1 MNEKLLREV
10 IARVLSDPT
19 VQGLLKSGNPEILA
33 EKPAC
38 LVLVE
43 SEESLQ
49 SLTDIERCYGS
60 DLDVK
65 LCIVGDEE
73 LQVESSVSR
82 ISWGKV
88 KEKRTWER
96 MVIPVCSSG
105 QLAQIALGLCLD
117 KVSELTSWAI
127 KQNIPVE
134 IGQVKDEFTAQTPQA
149 YRDLFAGYVKQVTA
163 YGVMIGD
170 DCKVV
175 AAASVLQTVAASVPS
190 VASLPTTNV
199 SSGGESDLVPWSF
212 SVDRK
217 PEESTPACRCQTSFT
232 KRLFTVKEAMAL
244 APYTVLQ
251 VAKGTVLTPSALD
264 TLKSNKVEVVRQGVK
279 CL

>member
-19 VQGLLKSGNPEILA
+19 VQGMLKNENPEILP

-43 SEESLQ
+43 SKEGLQ
-49 SLTDIERCYGS
+49 SLSDIERCYGS

-82 ISWGKV
+82 ISWVNV
-88 KEKRTWER
+88 KEKRTWKR
-96 MVIPVCSSG
+96 IVIPVCSSG
-105 QLAQIALGLCLD
+105 QLAQIALGLSLD

-134 IGQVKDEFTAQTPQA
+134 IGQVKNEFTERTSQA

-170 DCKVV
+170 GCKV
-175 AAASVLQTVAASVPS
+175 AAAAPVLQTIAALVPP

-217 PEESTPACRCQTSFT
+217 PEDSTPACRCQISFT

-264 TLKSNKVEVVRQGVK
+264 ALKSNKVEVVRQGVK